1 MSIEVVQSSLTAGT
15 RPNGKSAW
23 LNLRRD
29 ELFCVLYVVGC
40 ANGLLGRFI
49 QAIHADSAL
58 ASALSIDIN
67 AIVFFA
73 CFAGLSMMFSSVG
86 QASGEQQI
94 QKLDVAV
101 AAIFFV
107 LVALPIYPLS
117 WVAVTGLSLYIVLR
131 ARENPD
137 RVRGAIILFAL
148 AVPMFWSRLLF
159 QMFAKTI
166 LDIDALLV
174 ATMLDSSRA
183 GNMVRF
189 VDGSGYMIV
198 LAPCSS
204 LANMS
209 LAFLCW
215 ISISQWVRHKWSK
228 IDLLWSGLACLSVV
242 AVNVTR
248 ISLMGLGQSYYSA
261 IHNQWGDL
269 VTNTI
274 MLILMVMFSVIG
286 ARREIFARF

>member
-1 MSIEVVQSSLTAGT
+1 MSIEVVQSSLTAT
-15 RPNGKSAW
+15 RAEERPAW
-23 LNLRRD
+23 LSLQRD
-29 ELFCVLYVVGC
+29 ELFCALYVVAC

-58 ASALSIDIN
+58 ASALSVDIN
-67 AIVFFA
+67 AVVFFA
-73 CFAGLSMMFSSVG
+73 CFAGLSMMFSSARQGVG
-86 QASGEQQI
+86 TQQI
-94 QKLDVAV
+94 GKWDVAL
-101 AAIFFV
+101 AAVFLI

-117 WVAVTGLSLYIVLR
+117 WIAVTGLSIYIVLF
-131 ARENPD
+131 ASDNPD

-174 ATMLDSSRA
+174 ATVLDSSRA

-215 ISISQWVRHKWSK
+215 ISISQWVRHSWSK

-248 ISLMGLGQSYYSA
+248 ISLMGLGQSWYTA

-274 MLILMVMFSVIG
+274 MLILMVTFSLIG
-286 ARREIFARF
+286 ARREIFARI